1 MDLLKEL
8 LVQYPMLS
16 MESMELL
23 WKLELLSPASVV
35 SNRSPLQKLPKE
47 LFSSSPDSLETQ
59 WRNVASAGFSNHLTI
74 DAFWLEFWGWKPSA
88 LRQMQLNSRGIF
100 EQTEGPVPL
109 VSAEELAFKFAV
121 NNINRNR
128 TLLPNTTLTYDI
140 QRINIYDSFE
150 ASRKAC
156 DQLSL
161 GVVAIFGPS
170 HSSSSNAVQSIC
182 NALEVP
188 HVQVRW
194 KHHPMDN
201 RDTFYTNLYP
211 DYSSLSYAILDLVQ
225 YLKWKTATVVYD
237 DSTGLIRLQELI
249 MAPSRYNIRL
259 KIRQLPLDSQDTRPL
274 LKEMKRG
281 REFRIIFDC
290 SHQMAAQILKQA
302 QTMGMMT
309 EYYHYIFTT
318 LDMMAIDLD
327 PYRFCG
333 VNLTGFRIL
342 NVDNPQVAAIVEKW
356 STERQLPHKP
366 DSGLLEGIMTTDA
379 ALTYDAVHI
388 VSVSYQHAPQMTVN
402 SLQCH
407 RHKPWRFGGRFMSFI
422 KESHWDGL
430 TGRLSFN
437 KTTGLRTDFDL
448 DIISLKEDGLEK
460 VGKWSASG
468 GLNITEVPKRKG
480 MNITD
485 SLANRSLVISTI
497 LPTAV
502 HRSHRF
508 APIRSLRRDKLK
520 QLTWPRF
527 LRCLWAF
534 LQEEPY
540 VMLKKSDKALVGNDR
555 FEGFCIDLLK
565 ELANILGFS
574 YEIRLVAD
582 GKYGSQDD
590 KGQWNGM
597 IRELIEHPRI
607 TNQDRT
613 QKKQCLC
620 PPRDPVVSLSPH
632 QRADLAVAP
641 LTITYM
647 REKVVDFSKPFMGMG
662 ISILYRKPNT
672 TNSGFFS
679 FLNPMTP
686 DIWVYILLAY
696 LGVSC
701 VLFVIARF
709 SPYEWYDAHP
719 CNPGSDVVE
728 NNFTLFNSFWFGVGS
743 LMQQGS
749 ELMPKALSTRIIG
762 GIWWFFTLIIISSYT
777 ANLAAFL
784 TIERMDSPVESAD
797 DIAKQTRIDYG
808 VVKDGA
814 TMTFFKKSKV
824 STFEKMWAF
833 MSSKPSSSL
842 VKSIEEGIQR
852 VLRSDY
858 ALLMESTTID
868 YITRRN
874 CNLTQ
879 VGGII
884 DSKGYGIGTPL
895 GSPYRDKVTIAIL
908 SILEDGRLHMLKE
921 KWWSGAS
928 CQGEERRESGPM
940 GIQNLGGIFI
950 VLASGLVLSV
960 FVAIAEFIYKL
971 RKTAEREQ
979 VFVQCHGGRDQTV
992 LHLREACQTPS
1003 PSPSSSAT
1011 AAAEQDGRRDQHAH
1025 VQRPATPGKGHEL
1038 QPWDDPRVPVTTC
1051 PPLPGKAL
1059 LLSHVSGAFPT
1070 ETRDNGLDGPLPRFM
1085 NHSDHHGTLS
1095 INHSNMSTLTKHGQL
1110 KMAASATQV

>member
-1 MDLLKEL
+1 MRNT
-8 LVQYPMLS
+8 
-16 MESMELL
+16 
-23 WKLELLSPASVV
+23 WLSP
-35 SNRSPLQKLPKE
+35 RSAIWEYWTSLIAC
-47 LFSSSPDSLETQ
+47 LFWIQYSYGMPHVI
-59 WRNVASAGFSNHLTI
+59 RIG
-74 DAFWLEFWGWKPSA
+74 
-88 LRQMQLNSRGIF
+88 GIF
-100 EQTEGPVPL
+100 EQTDGPVSL

-188 HVQVRW
+188 HIQVRW

-201 RDTFYTNLYP
+201 RDTFYANLYP

-225 YLKWKTATVVYD
+225 FLKWKTATVVYD

-259 KIRQLPLDSQDTRPL
+259 KIRQLPLDTQDTRPL
-274 LKEMKRG
+274 LKEMKRS

-290 SHQMAAQILKQA
+290 SHHMAAQILKQA

-318 LDMMAIDLD
+318 LDLMAIDLE

-333 VNLTGFRIL
+333 VNMTGFRIL
-342 NVDNPQVAAIVEKW
+342 NVDNPQVASIVEKW
-356 STERQLPHKP
+356 SMERQIPPKP

-437 KTTGLRTDFDL
+437 KTSGLRTDFDL

-497 LPTAV
+497 L
-502 HRSHRF
+502 
-508 APIRSLRRDKLK
+508 
-520 QLTWPRF
+520 
-527 LRCLWAF
+527 
-534 LQEEPY
+534 EEPY

-565 ELANILGFS
+565 ELANILGFT
-574 YEIRLVAD
+574 YEIRLVPD
-582 GKYGSQDD
+582 GKYGSQDE

-597 IRELIEHPRI
+597 IRELIEH
-607 TNQDRT
+607 
-613 QKKQCLC
+613 
-620 PPRDPVVSLSPH
+620 
-632 QRADLAVAP
+632 RADLAVAP

-647 REKVVDFSKPFMGMG
+647 REKVIDFSKPFMSMG
-662 ISILYRKPNT
+662 ISILYRKPNA
-672 TNSGFFS
+672 TNNGFFS

-728 NNFTLFNSFWFGVGS
+728 NNFTLLNSFWFGVGS

-784 TIERMDSPVESAD
+784 TVERMDSPVDSAD
-797 DIAKQTRIDYG
+797 DIAKQTKIEYG

-814 TMTFFKKSKV
+814 TMSFFKKSKV

-833 MSSKPSSSL
+833 MSSKPSTSL
-842 VKSIEEGIQR
+842 VKSIEDGIQR
-852 VLRSDY
+852 VLKSDY
-858 ALLMESTTID
+858 ALIMESTTID

-879 VGGII
+879 VGGLI

-895 GSPYRDKVTIAIL
+895 GSPYRDKITIAIL

-921 KWWSGAS
+921 KWWSGSS
-928 CQGEERRESGPM
+928 CLDEERRETGPM
-940 GIQNLGGIFI
+940 GIQNLGGLFI

-979 VFVQCHGGRDQTV
+979 RSLC
-992 LHLREACQTPS
+992 
-1003 PSPSSSAT
+1003 SAMVDEIRLSFT
-1011 AAAEQDGRRDQHAH
+1011 CERRVKHKPQPPVMVKTDAVINMHAYND
-1025 VQRPATPGKGHEL
+1025 R
-1038 QPWDDPRVPVTTC
+1038 R
-1051 PPLPGKAL
+1051 LPGK
-1059 LLSHVSGAFPT
+1059 
-1070 ETRDNGLDGPLPRFM
+1070 D
-1085 NHSDHHGTLS
+1085 
-1095 INHSNMSTLTKHGQL
+1095 NMSCSTGMTP
-1110 KMAASATQV
+1110 VFP

>member
-1 MDLLKEL
+1 
-8 LVQYPMLS
+8 
-16 MESMELL
+16 
-23 WKLELLSPASVV
+23 
-35 SNRSPLQKLPKE
+35 
-47 LFSSSPDSLETQ
+47 
-59 WRNVASAGFSNHLTI
+59 G
-74 DAFWLEFWGWKPSA
+74 
-88 LRQMQLNSRGIF
+88 GIF
-100 EQTEGPVPL
+100 EQMDGPVAL
-109 VSAEELAFKFAV
+109 VSSEELAFKFAV

-188 HVQVRW
+188 HIQVRW
-194 KHHPMDN
+194 KHHPLDN
-201 RDTFYTNLYP
+201 RDTFYANLYP

-225 YLKWKTATVVYD
+225 FLND
-237 DSTGLIRLQELI
+237 LIFST
-249 MAPSRYNIRL
+249 P
-259 KIRQLPLDSQDTRPL
+259 LPFLFL
-274 LKEMKRG
+274 
-281 REFRIIFDC
+281 
-290 SHQMAAQILKQA
+290 QA
-302 QTMGMMT
+302 QMMGMMT

-318 LDMMAIDLD
+318 LDLMAINLE

-333 VNLTGFRIL
+333 VNMTGFRII
-342 NVDNPQVAAIVEKW
+342 NVDNPQVASIVEKW
-356 STERQLPHKP
+356 SLERQIPPKP

-430 TGRLSFN
+430 TGRLCFN
-437 KTTGLRTDFDL
+437 RTTGLRIDFDL
-448 DIISLKEDGLEK
+448 DIVSLKEDGLQK

-468 GLNITEVPKRKG
+468 GLNITEVPRQNG

-485 SLANRSLVISTI
+485 SLSNRSLVITTI
-497 LPTAV
+497 L
-502 HRSHRF
+502 
-508 APIRSLRRDKLK
+508 
-520 QLTWPRF
+520 
-527 LRCLWAF
+527 
-534 LQEEPY
+534 EEPY

-565 ELANILGFS
+565 ELASILGFS
-574 YEIRLVAD
+574 FEIHLVPD
-582 GKYGSQDD
+582 GKYGFQDD

-597 IRELIEHPRI
+597 IKEIMEH
-607 TNQDRT
+607 
-613 QKKQCLC
+613 
-620 PPRDPVVSLSPH
+620 
-632 QRADLAVAP
+632 RADLAVAP
-641 LTITYM
+641 LTITFM
-647 REKVVDFSKPFMGMG
+647 REKAIDFSKPFLNTG
-662 ISILYRKPNT
+662 ISILYRRPNS

-728 NNFTLFNSFWFGVGS
+728 NNFTLLNSFWFGVGS

-784 TIERMDSPVESAD
+784 TVERMDSPVDSAD
-797 DIAKQTRIDYG
+797 DLAKQTKIEYG

-814 TMTFFKKSKV
+814 TMSFFKKSRV

-833 MSSKPSSSL
+833 MSSRQSTSF
-842 VKSIEEGIQR
+842 VKSIEDGIQR
-852 VLRSDY
+852 VLKSDY
-858 ALLMESTTID
+858 ALLMESTTIE
-868 YITRRN
+868 YVTRKN

-879 VGGII
+879 VGGIV
-884 DSKGYGIGTPL
+884 DSKGYGIGTPK
-895 GSPYRDKVTIAIL
+895 GSPYRDKITIAIL

-921 KWWSGAS
+921 KWWSSSS
-928 CQGEERRESGPM
+928 CLEDERYETGPM

-960 FVAIAEFIYKL
+960 FVAIGEFIYKL
-971 RKTAEREQ
+971 RKNADILKNISVSIKILSST
-979 VFVQCHGGRDQTV
+979 VFNI
-992 LHLREACQTPS
+992 
-1003 PSPSSSAT
+1003 
-1011 AAAEQDGRRDQHAH
+1011 
-1025 VQRPATPGKGHEL
+1025 K
-1038 QPWDDPRVPVTTC
+1038 
-1051 PPLPGKAL
+1051 
-1059 LLSHVSGAFPT
+1059 
-1070 ETRDNGLDGPLPRFM
+1070 
-1085 NHSDHHGTLS
+1085 
-1095 INHSNMSTLTKHGQL
+1095 
-1110 KMAASATQV
+1110 

>member
-1 MDLLKEL
+1 MRNTWLFPRSAIRDYWTSLIACLFWI
-8 LVQYPMLS
+8 QYSYGMPH
-16 MESMELL
+16 
-23 WKLELLSPASVV
+23 VI
-35 SNRSPLQKLPKE
+35 RI
-47 LFSSSPDSLETQ
+47 
-59 WRNVASAGFSNHLTI
+59 G
-74 DAFWLEFWGWKPSA
+74 
-88 LRQMQLNSRGIF
+88 GIF
-100 EQTEGPVPL
+100 EQTDGPVSL

-188 HVQVRW
+188 HIQVRW

-201 RDTFYTNLYP
+201 RDTFYANLYP

-225 YLKWKTATVVYD
+225 FLKWKTATVVYD

-259 KIRQLPLDSQDTRPL
+259 KIRQLPLDTQDTRPL
-274 LKEMKRG
+274 LKEMKRS

-290 SHQMAAQILKQA
+290 SHHMAAQILKQA

-318 LDMMAIDLD
+318 LDLMAIDLE

-333 VNLTGFRIL
+333 VNMTGFRIL
-342 NVDNPQVAAIVEKW
+342 NVENPQVASIAEKW
-356 STERQLPHKP
+356 SMEKQIPPKP

-485 SLANRSLVISTI
+485 SLANRSLVITTI
-497 LPTAV
+497 L
-502 HRSHRF
+502 
-508 APIRSLRRDKLK
+508 
-520 QLTWPRF
+520 
-527 LRCLWAF
+527 
-534 LQEEPY
+534 EEPY

-565 ELANILGFS
+565 ELANILGFT
-574 YEIRLVAD
+574 YEIRLVPD

-590 KGQWNGM
+590 KGLWNGM
-597 IRELIEHPRI
+597 IRELIEH
-607 TNQDRT
+607 
-613 QKKQCLC
+613 
-620 PPRDPVVSLSPH
+620 
-632 QRADLAVAP
+632 RADLAVAP
-641 LTITYM
+641 LTITYV
-647 REKVVDFSKPFMGMG
+647 REKFIDFSKPFMSMG

-672 TNSGFFS
+672 TNNGFFS

-728 NNFTLFNSFWFGVGS
+728 NNFTLLNSFWFGVGS

-784 TIERMDSPVESAD
+784 TVERMDSPVDSAD
-797 DIAKQTRIDYG
+797 DIAKQTKIEYG

-814 TMTFFKKSKV
+814 TMSFFKKSRV

-833 MSSKPSSSL
+833 MSSRPRTSL
-842 VKSIEEGIQR
+842 VKSIEDGIQR
-852 VLRSDY
+852 VLKSDY
-858 ALLMESTTID
+858 ALITESTTID

-879 VGGII
+879 VGGLI

-895 GSPYRDKVTIAIL
+895 GSPYRDKISIAIL

-921 KWWSGAS
+921 KWWSGSS
-928 CQGEERRESGPM
+928 CLDERHRETGPM

-992 LHLREACQTPS
+992 VHLRETGETQTS
-1003 PSPSSSAT
+1003 ASSHG
-1011 AAAEQDGRRDQHAH
+1011 EDGCSDQHARL
-1025 VQRPATPGKGHEL
+1025 QRPTTPRKGQHEL
-1038 QPWDDPRVPVTTC
+1038 QHWDDSCVPVTMC
-1051 PPLPGKAL
+1051 SPQGKS
-1059 LLSHVSGAFPT
+1059 LLSNVSGALPV
-1070 ETRDNGLDGPLPRFM
+1070 TRDNGIDGITRY
-1085 NHSDHHGTLS
+1085 S
-1095 INHSNMSTLTKHGQL
+1095 INHSDMGTLTKHGQL

>member
-1 MDLLKEL
+1 MCVCLLL
-8 LVQYPMLS
+8 CVL
-16 MESMELL
+16 
-23 WKLELLSPASVV
+23 
-35 SNRSPLQKLPKE
+35 
-47 LFSSSPDSLETQ
+47 
-59 WRNVASAGFSNHLTI
+59 G
-74 DAFWLEFWGWKPSA
+74 
-88 LRQMQLNSRGIF
+88 GIF
-100 EQTEGPVPL
+100 EQTDGPVSL

-188 HVQVRW
+188 HIQVRW

-201 RDTFYTNLYP
+201 RDSFYANLYP

-259 KIRQLPLDSQDTRPL
+259 KIRQLPLDTEDTRPL

-290 SHQMAAQILKQA
+290 SHHMAAQILKQA

-318 LDMMAIDLD
+318 LDLMAINLE

-333 VNLTGFRIL
+333 VNMTGFRIL
-342 NVDNPQVAAIVEKW
+342 NVDNPQVASIVEKW
-356 STERQLPHKP
+356 SMEKLIPPKP

-407 RHKPWRFGGRFMSFI
+407 RHKPWRFGGRFMSYI

-448 DIISLKEDGLEK
+448 DIVSLKEDGLEK

-480 MNITD
+480 INITD
-485 SLANRSLVISTI
+485 SLANRSLVITTI
-497 LPTAV
+497 L
-502 HRSHRF
+502 
-508 APIRSLRRDKLK
+508 
-520 QLTWPRF
+520 
-527 LRCLWAF
+527 
-534 LQEEPY
+534 EEPY
-540 VMLKKSDKALVGNDR
+540 VMLKKSDRALVGNDR

-565 ELANILGFS
+565 ELAGLLGFT
-574 YEIRLVAD
+574 YEIRLVPD

-597 IRELIEHPRI
+597 IRELIEH
-607 TNQDRT
+607 
-613 QKKQCLC
+613 
-620 PPRDPVVSLSPH
+620 
-632 QRADLAVAP
+632 RADLAVAP
-641 LTITYM
+641 LTITYT
-647 REKVVDFSKPFMGMG
+647 REKFIDFSKPFMSMG
-662 ISILYRKPNT
+662 ISILYRKPNS

-728 NNFTLFNSFWFGVGS
+728 NNFTLLNSFWFGVGS

-784 TIERMDSPVESAD
+784 TVERMDTPVDSAD
-797 DIAKQTRIDYG
+797 DIAKQTKIEYG
-808 VVKDGA
+808 VIKDGA
-814 TMTFFKKSKV
+814 TMSFFKKSRV

-833 MSSKPSSSL
+833 MSSRPRTSL
-842 VKSIEEGIQR
+842 VKSIEDGIQR
-852 VLRSDY
+852 VLKSDY
-858 ALLMESTTID
+858 ALITESTTID

-884 DSKGYGIGTPL
+884 DSKGYGIGTPI
-895 GSPYRDKVTIAIL
+895 GSPYRDKITIAIL

-921 KWWSGAS
+921 KWWSGSS
-928 CQGEERRESGPM
+928 CLDEERRETGPM
-940 GIQNLGGIFI
+940 GIQNLGGLFI

-960 FVAIAEFIYKL
+960 FVAMAEFIYKL

-979 VFVQCHGGRDQTV
+979 RSLC
-992 LHLREACQTPS
+992 
-1003 PSPSSSAT
+1003 SAMVDEIRLSFT
-1011 AAAEQDGRRDQHAH
+1011 CERRLKHKPQPPVMVKTDAVINMHAYNH
-1025 VQRPATPGKGHEL
+1025 R
-1038 QPWDDPRVPVTTC
+1038 R
-1051 PPLPGKAL
+1051 LPGK
-1059 LLSHVSGAFPT
+1059 
-1070 ETRDNGLDGPLPRFM
+1070 DNRK
-1085 NHSDHHGTLS
+1085 T
-1095 INHSNMSTLTKHGQL
+1095 
-1110 KMAASATQV
+1110 MA